1 MGDKIALI
9 SDIHANIEALTA
21 VLRDID
27 GRGVARILCLGDV
40 VGYGANPR
48 ECVDLVADRCEACL
62 CGNHDQAVLYEPFNF
77 NVGAERACY
86 WTRRLLEDETDREKL
101 GKRWDFFGALP
112 LRLEVDGLLLVH
124 GSPRKPVNEYLFS
137 EDVYTS
143 PSKITENFR
152 RMENHEACFVGH
164 THVPGVFLD
173 DPYFDPPDEL
183 PEARRYPL
191 GEEKAIINVGSV
203 GQPRDRD
210 PRAAYAVI
218 NDDHEVE
225 FIRVEYDNES
235 AMRKIQAV
243 AELDDFLGSRLLEG
257 R

>member
-1 MGDKIALI
+1 MAGKMALI
-9 SDIHANIEALTA
+9 SDIHSNIEALTA

-27 GRGVARILCLGDV
+27 KRHLDRIVCLGDV

-48 ECVDLVADRCEACL
+48 ECVDLVASRCEVCL
-62 CGNHDQAVLYEPFNF
+62 CGNHDQAVLYEPANF
-77 NVGAERACY
+77 NVGAERACF
-86 WTRRLLEDETDREKL
+86 WTRRLLEQEPDREKL
-101 GKRWDFFGALP
+101 CRRWDFIGRLP
-112 LRLEVDGLLLVH
+112 IRHVMDGMLFVH
-124 GSPRKPVNEYLFS
+124 ASPRKPVNEYLFS
-137 EDVYTS
+137 EDVYTN
-143 PSKITENFR
+143 PAKITENFR
-152 RMENHEACFVGH
+152 RMEETEACFVGH

-183 PEARRYPL
+183 PEPRRYPL

-210 PRAAYAVI
+210 PRASYALI
-218 NDDHEVE
+218 NGDNEVE
-225 FIRVEYDNES
+225 FLRVEYDIET

-243 AELDDFLGSRLLEG
+243 PELDDFLGTRLTEG